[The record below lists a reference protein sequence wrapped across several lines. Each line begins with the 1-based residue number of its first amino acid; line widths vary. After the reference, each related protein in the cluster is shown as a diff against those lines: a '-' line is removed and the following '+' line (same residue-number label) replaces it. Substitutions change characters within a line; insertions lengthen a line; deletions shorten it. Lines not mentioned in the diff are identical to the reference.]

1 MLEDLTAA
9 SNRIVMHAKLWIESP
24 PVARL
29 QGPHERIRQSQHGDD
44 GIENEHND
52 EDGNKVID
60 TQTMNTEQ

>member
-9 SNRIVMHAKLWIESP
+9 PNRIVMHAKLCVEPP

-29 QGPHERIRQSQHGDD
+29 QGPHARIRQSQLGDD